1 MWHLFFLFAFLFW
14 VCALRAVQ
22 SFFTM
27 SCKLFLSC
35 CVEKRTFLRRGKPT
49 TLRFDA
55 LEVEE
60 LKKKKKKKKKKSPS
74 LRAVS
79 LSAASYIKSI
89 K

>member
-60 LKKKKKKKKKKSPS
+60 EEEEESFVA
-74 LRAVS
+74 RR
-79 LSAASYIKSI
+79 LSFCCFAHQKHN
-89 K
+89 KVNFGLF